1 MSSSPLGNDNSTPRA
16 VWLGGCEGGDELE
29 VVTCQP
35 QGPPLH
41 RRTGCDSR
49 GAVVALALFRPV
61 NRDREVLHRG
71 SGDYG
76 VLRAEQLVK
85 DRA

>member
-1 MSSSPLGNDNSTPRA
+1 
-16 VWLGGCEGGDELE
+16 
-29 VVTCQP
+29 
-35 QGPPLH
+35 
-41 RRTGCDSR
+41 
-49 GAVVALALFRPV
+49 VVALALFRPV